1 MDLLKELVWLLLK
14 VIVHPKDYKGFKI
27 SGIAVTPSPIY
38 SLYFYWFA
46 INDNRVSIIIF
57 DTWDVKELNT
67 GTG

>member
-1 MDLLKELVWLLLK
+1 M
-14 VIVHPKDYKGFKI
+14 HPKDYKGFKI